1 MYNSQP
7 MTYTIQ
13 PGDTPY
19 KLAKTY
25 GTTASQILA
34 MNPTMNPNNLQIGS
48 KILIPYNAN
57 NNYND
62 RSNTK
67 QTALINDM
75 RLVWEQHVY
84 WIRMLLIS
92 IADKLNDQ
100 TPTTDRLLRN
110 PGDIANIFNRYY
122 SSNVANLIQQ
132 LLTEHLQIGA
142 DLITALR
149 DNQHNKANELTQQWY
164 QNADKMADAF
174 SSINPHYNRQT
185 IQSMLYR
192 HLDLTTQQVVKRLA
206 GDYEGDI
213 MAFDLVEL
221 EALEMADMFT
231 NGIIRQFPQSF

>member
-1 MYNSQP
+1 

-13 PGDTPY
+13 AGDTPY

-25 GTTASQILA
+25 GITVSQILA
-34 MNPTMNPNNLQIGS
+34 MNPSMNPNNLQIGS
-48 KILIPYNAN
+48 TILIPYNAN
-57 NNYND
+57 NIYNN
-62 RSNTK
+62 RSNAKYT
-67 QTALINDM
+67 TLNNDM
-75 RLVWEQHVY
+75 RLAWEQHVY

-92 IADKLNDQ
+92 LAEKLNDQ

-110 PGDIANIFNRYY
+110 PGDIASIFNRYY
-122 SSNVANLIQQ
+122 SSSVANLIQQ

-164 QNADKMADAF
+164 QNADKMAEAF
-174 SSINPHYNRQT
+174 SSINPYYNEQN
-185 IQSMLYR
+185 IKSMLYR

-206 GDYEGDI
+206 GDYQGDI

-231 NGIIRQFPQSF
+231 DGIMRQFPQSF